1 MPEATQEERD
11 KIVELIKAGRVTSS
25 EMGQRYWDRAGSINT
40 KDPDFTVVEV
50 SPKFWGEWEKTS
62 EDGEVRGNQGGV
74 EISWST
80 VSAGFG
86 SLTLF
91 VDKNGK
97 LKADTEGMGKE
108 FCKQVLLK
116 LIEQMETDDA

>member
-1 MPEATQEERD
+1 MPEATQEEKD
-11 KIVELIKAGRVTSS
+11 KIIECIKAGRVKSS
-25 EMGQRYWDRAGSINT
+25 EIGQRYWDRAGSINM
-40 KDPDFTVVEV
+40 KEPDFTLVEV
-50 SPKFWGEWEKTS
+50 SPKFWGKWEKVA

-91 VDKNGK
+91 VDRDGK
-97 LKADTEGMGKE
+97 LKADTEGMSKE

-116 LIEQMETDDA
+116 LIEHMETNDA